1 MAGRWSGVD
10 GRAHTLT
17 QVADPA
23 APPAPLHVVAPRV
36 LEMRGIV
43 KRWRRDRPPVLDGVD
58 LALEGGTAVRISGV
72 NGAGK
77 TTLLRIAA
85 GLIGC
90 DAGTSAIAGL
100 DPVRERREYQR
111 RIGLVTA
118 GSAGL
123 YARLSVRRHLELW
136 SRLSMLAPDE
146 RGPAIA
152 RAIADFRLEELAD
165 SRVDRISMGQR
176 QRVRLAMA
184 FMHEPL
190 VALLDEP
197 VNSLDEEGA
206 QLLGAAVHALRLRGG
221 AALWCCPSGEA
232 SRFDFDRACVV
243 DAGALRDE

>member
-1 MAGRWSGVD
+1 VD
-10 GRAHTLT
+10 GHAQTLPRA
-17 QVADPA
+17 AERA
-23 APPAPLHVVAPRV
+23 APPVPPVPRLVVAPPV

-43 KRWRRDRPPVLDGVD
+43 KRWRRDRPPVLDRLD
-58 LALEGGTAVRISGV
+58 LDLEGGTAVRISGV

-90 DAGTSAIAGL
+90 DAGTSAIAGI
-100 DPVRERREYQR
+100 DPTRERREYQR

-118 GSAGL
+118 GSGL

-136 SRLSMLAPDE
+136 YRLALQPPRYRAPVIE
-146 RGPAIA
+146 

-176 QRVRLAMA
+176 QRLRLAMA
-184 FMHEPL
+184 FLHEPL

-197 VNSLDEEGA
+197 ANSLDADGA
-206 QLLGAAVHALRLRGG
+206 ELLGAAVHALRLRGG
-221 AALWCCPSGEA
+221 AALWCCPSGDG
-232 SRFDFDRACVV
+232 SRFDFDRAYVL
-243 DAGALRDE
+243 DAGALRQE